1 LIDRL
6 EVPDFSREVGLAP
19 EIVEKDY
26 ALGWMLGA
34 IYSHEDLQAD
44 WLFKGGTCLK
54 KCCFET
60 YRFSE
65 DLDFTLRNPDHLNQ
79 EFLTSTFSEIA
90 DWIYE
95 QSGIELPRDAI
106 AFDIYENPRGGR
118 SVQGRIAYRGPPQRR
133 GSVPK
138 VKLDL
143 TDDERIVLE
152 PVWREVHHP
161 YQDRRDEG
169 IHALC
174 YCYEELFAEKI
185 RALAERMRPR
195 DLYDVI
201 HLYRHGE
208 AACNRALVLRTLT
221 EKCAFKGLS
230 VPSPESISNS
240 PLRPELESEWE
251 NMLAHQL
258 PQLPPLAL
266 FSEVL
271 PQIFSW
277 LQGVQAPAAL
287 PVIPY
292 EASEDA
298 TWHPPAMVQ
307 SWGSY
312 SWGSTVPLETIRFAA
327 ANRLCVDLRY
337 QGSHRPI
344 EPYSLRRTRDGNII
358 LHAVR
363 HDSGEHRSYR
373 LDRIEGALAT
383 RVPFT
388 PRYAIEL
395 TPSGPFLIP
404 ETISQPRISNPA
416 RPPASRMRLGSFT
429 RMQTGPRYVIQ
440 CMYCG
445 RHFTK
450 KSHETS
456 LNPHKDKS
464 GYPCPSRMGY
474 LVETKY

>member
-1 LIDRL
+1 MIDRL
-6 EVPDFSREVGLAP
+6 EVLDFSREVGLAP

-26 ALGWMLGA
+26 VLGWLLGA
-34 IYSHEDLQAD
+34 IFSHEVLLAG

-54 KCCFET
+54 KCYFET

-65 DLDFTLRNPDHLNQ
+65 DLDFTLRNPDHLQQ
-79 EFLTSTFSEIA
+79 EFLSATFFEIA

-95 QSGIELPRDAI
+95 QSGIELPREVI
-106 AFDIYENPRGGR
+106 TFEVCENPRGRR
-118 SVQGRIAYRGPPQRR
+118 SVQGRIGYRGPLQRR
-133 GSVPK
+133 GSVPR

-161 YQDRRDEG
+161 YQDRPEEG

-195 DLYDVI
+195 DLYDVV

-208 AACNRALVLRTLT
+208 ATCDRALVLRTLT
-221 EKCAFKGLS
+221 EKCAFKGLP
-230 VPSPESISNS
+230 VPNSESISNS
-240 PLRPELESEWE
+240 PLRAELESEWE

-266 FSEVL
+266 FSDEL
-271 PQIFSW
+271 PHIFNW
-277 LQGVQAPAAL
+277 LIGVPVPAEL
-287 PVIPY
+287 PAIPY

-298 TWHPPAMVQ
+298 TWRPPAMVQ
-307 SWGSY
+307 SWGGY
-312 SWGSTVPLETIRFAA
+312 SWGNTVPLETIRFAA

-344 EPYSLRRTRDGNII
+344 EPYSLRRTRDGNIV

-373 LDRIEGALAT
+373 LDRIEGASAT
-383 RVPFT
+383 RIPFT
-388 PRYAIEL
+388 PRYAVEL
-395 TPSGPFLIP
+395 TPSGPLIIP
-404 ETISQPRISNPA
+404 DTVSQPRMSYPGGPSA
-416 RPPASRMRLGSFT
+416 RRRLGPSP
-429 RMQTGPRYVIQ
+429 RISTGPRYVIQ

-445 RHFTK
+445 RRFTK
-450 KSHETS
+450 KSYETS